1 MAPPSQRK
9 RAQQGLYLAERQR
22 HVQQALAATNYP
34 NDRRAYTNSALQGGR
49 GDLIKVDKYGRYVI
63 RLDDSMT
70 AEQKKS
76 FGQDKDIYAVA
87 KWNTK
92 KGKWEPETYR
102 FPDRPQTEAFMISE
116 GTWNTRT
123 DAVMSMVPDSEGRNA
138 KPNLV
143 LRPGKADFQPALNI
157 NSVRGGR
164 DYRLSIDD
172 NREGYGKTAKFAPMT
187 FNGIGVNAPLDFKG
201 MPINPNNPI
210 NGIGGQ
216 GKYYTD
222 IAGEHTVPNDETYN
236 NNAMADAWV
245 NGAKPYTAAE
255 KAKTFFVGVFR
266 TATDPIGSVI
276 DLYNGNYLEHNVEY
290 TGKEAGIGA
299 ALTVGCIVGMEIVQG
314 GRGAARAIQA
324 GTTAGEVELGEGVVA
339 DATESAAA
347 TSSRPLAGFSAEAG
361 AGRGAGAGAGAGATS
376 AEGNFFLEPVNPS
389 GIAGQDLEL
398 MKFGKTHNTLTT
410 IDKFATVMS
419 SSENNSFFDAVRTI
433 SPRDLELEG
442 MPRLH
447 DKATMVQVWKR
458 MGGTFTEEEQA
469 ILSANDARID
479 DIIANK
485 PHEAQFYQDPEI
497 PLTDEQIAKV
507 QRMPASQR
515 TELMD
520 DYHFLVDSTME
531 RPGSSFP
538 SFDNL
543 LSRAVVTEA
552 EEITV
557 ESGAANIAVDA
568 AESGIPENVGGDTF
582 YETTTDT
589 YIDDIEEEFFDAVD
603 DTIPTESV
611 AEPFDEEAWM
621 EKFKEIMNRK
631 VGGEGETFGEYIA
644 ATEQPT
650 MTGAGD
656 FWDTAVIEGE
666 QTLGEETV
674 MADTSTWARW
684 DALGKTKEAW
694 RGFQRA
700 FMETIDRTRVSP
712 EQYQRIR
719 LFVARVSGVCFT
731 RLNYGVKAVFVSLN
745 AGLAAGVGWE
755 LYRKQFEDY
764 EMRLQNETI
773 TKAGILQVEND
784 TDDTD
789 SPDDGG
795 IVGEVYE
802 PSLIVEEQSTGVQQ
816 DEFGNQFEIPRFQ
829 STEQQFVGQVFVF
842 AETEI
847 NMSEYIFVY

>member
-70 AEQKKS
+70 SEQKKS

-123 DAVMSMVPDSEGRNA
+123 DAVMEFKGDSEGRNQ

-187 FNGIGVNAPLDFKG
+187 FNGVGVNAPLDFKG

-245 NGAKPYTAAE
+245 NGAKPYTAGE
-255 KAKTFFVGVFR
+255 KAKSFFVGVFR

-290 TGKEAGIGA
+290 TGKEAGIGV

-339 DATESAAA
+339 DAAESAAT

-361 AGRGAGAGAGAGATS
+361 AGRGAGAGATN

-398 MKFGKTHNTLTT
+398 MQFGKTHNTLTT

-520 DYHFLVDSTME
+520 DYHFLVDSTLE

-552 EEITV
+552 EEMTV

-582 YETTTDT
+582 YETTTNT

-603 DTIPTESV
+603 DTIPTESTAEPTA

-631 VGGEGETFGEYIA
+631 VGEEGETFGEYIA
-644 ATEQPT
+644 ATEPPT

-656 FWDTAVIEGE
+656 FWDAAVIEGE

-684 DALGKTKEAW
+684 DTLGKTRQAW

-719 LFVARVSGVCFT
+719 LFVARVSGICFT

-745 AGLAAGVGWE
+745 AALAAGVGYE

-773 TKAGILQVEND
+773 TKAGILQKEND
-784 TDDTD
+784 TDDANV
-789 SPDDGG
+789 PDDGG

-802 PSLIVEEQSTGVQQ
+802 PTLIVEEGV
-816 DEFGNQFEIPRFQ
+816 DAFGNQYERPQTQNFEIEN
-829 STEQQFVGQVFVF
+829 TEQYVGQVFIF
-842 AETEI
+842 SETEM
-847 NMSEYIFVY
+847 NMRDYIFVY

>member
-34 NDRRAYTNSALQGGR
+34 NDRRAYTKDALQG
-49 GDLIKVDKYGRYVI
+49 DMMKVDKYGRYVI

-76 FGQDKDIYAVA
+76 FGQENIYAVA

-123 DAVMSMVPDSEGRNA
+123 DAVMEFKGDSEGRNQ
-138 KPNLV
+138 KPSLV

-187 FNGIGVNAPLDFKG
+187 FNGVGVNAPLDFKG

-245 NGAKPYTAAE
+245 NGAKPYTAGE
-255 KAKTFFVGVFR
+255 KAKSFFVGVFR

-290 TGKEAGIGA
+290 TGKEAAIGA
-299 ALTVGCIVGMEIVQG
+299 ALTVGCIVGMEIAQG

-324 GTTAGEVELGEGVVA
+324 GTTAGEVELGENVVA
-339 DATESAAA
+339 DAAESAGR
-347 TSSRPLAGFSAEAG
+347 SSSTPLAGFSGEAS
-361 AGRGAGAGAGAGATS
+361 AGRGAGAGAGAGATN
-376 AEGNFFLEPVNPS
+376 AEGNFFLDPVNPS

-410 IDKFATVMS
+410 IDKFSTVMA

-447 DKATMVQVWKR
+447 DKATMVDIWKR
-458 MGGTFTEEEQA
+458 MGGTFTAEEQA
-469 ILSANDARID
+469 ILDANNTRID
-479 DIIANK
+479 DIIANS

-520 DYHFLVDSTME
+520 DYHFLVDSTLE

-552 EEITV
+552 EEMTV
-557 ESGAANIAVDA
+557 ESGAANIADSV
-568 AESGIPENVGGDTF
+568 AESGVAETIGEDTF
-582 YETTTDT
+582 YETTTNT

-603 DTIPTESV
+603 DTIPTESTTEPTA

-631 VGGEGETFGEYIA
+631 VGEETFGDYIA
-644 ATEQPT
+644 ATEPPT

-656 FWDTAVIEGE
+656 FWDAAVIEGE

-684 DALGKTKEAW
+684 DTLGKTRQAW

-719 LFVARVSGVCFT
+719 LFVARVSGICFT

-745 AGLAAGVGWE
+745 AALAAGVGYE

-773 TKAGILQVEND
+773 TKAGILQKEND
-784 TDDTD
+784 TDVAD
-789 SPDDGG
+789 SPDGGG

-802 PSLIVEEQSTGVQQ
+802 PSLIVEEDV
-816 DEFGNQFEIPRFQ
+816 FGNQFEIPQRQ
-829 STEQQFVGQVFVF
+829 PQYIETQNTEQYVGQVFIYS
-842 AETEI
+842 ETEM
-847 NMSEYIFVY
+847 NMRDYIFVY